1 MLEENTYSHQV
12 EASARTV
19 MPSIIVNIYSNLFLD
34 GLEVFYSDRFLQSP
48 AHQILRNHPAFKREC
63 TSAASAVTHT
73 TFGTM
78 AMKIHLDATSIMEI
92 LYDYDFKLVNM
103 STVERRNDIYNV
115 HYILVKEESANVPPN
130 NGVPPLADAIRGPV
144 DNI

>member
-1 MLEENTYSHQV
+1 
-12 EASARTV
+12 
-19 MPSIIVNIYSNLFLD
+19 
-34 GLEVFYSDRFLQSP
+34 
-48 AHQILRNHPAFKREC
+48 
-63 TSAASAVTHT
+63 
-73 TFGTM
+73 M